1 MLPFDDVADVG
12 EAARLRA
19 VAVDAL
25 GQRSDWR
32 DRLEAEIVGP
42 LEAEAD
48 ARRRTIAARAAATKV
63 DFFTV
68 AREANS

>member
-1 MLPFDDVADVG
+1 MPWASGRIGVTG
-12 EAARLRA
+12 
-19 VAVDAL
+19 
-25 GQRSDWR
+25 WKH
-32 DRLEAEIVGP
+32 EIVAP

-48 ARRRTIAARAAATKV
+48 ARRRAIAARAAATKV